1 MALSN
6 WTPERGFSEKVV
18 HEAAVTTGPS
28 LELCTF
34 PSTLGSSIAAAALEQ
49 LFVVEQSL
57 QSDYFKCNE
66 EVRIF
71 LQNIAVAVKQLE
83 EMRKNTIDL
92 LEIESMKLSRLYY
105 LLQTLPTSI
114 NNEFEE
120 CVRDARKLNLL
131 EINEI
136 KMKITRTNNEIQF
149 LKMEISDL
157 KEINE
162 VLGMKQE
169 ELSRQHKKFVLS
181 LNQWMEEK
189 AAATVYINE
198 TVNQISLERDD
209 IELQRSYIQETE
221 ELMEKERAE
230 YLLRKQHLIAEINL
244 ELRRKETLQIK
255 KALDKT
261 VAKVSKMK
269 EAITT
274 RTILSDHNLEI
285 ARLYEAIRIW
295 EYQVSQL
302 RNACKILEDKMLFF
316 VTNKEKLE
324 DISNKE
330 KNEFLHK
337 IKQMAEKIHKTRV
350 ENKELQQKMH
360 TLIRQYKIVLIEE
373 DKVYIQKRKA
383 QNESQEQQQFIS
395 GKENFLSQR
404 KVDIKNMEDGYGT
417 LHDLYRATKDI
428 LRKQIKFLGKNLERE
443 IQRCV
448 FYQWR
453 LACLRKIHARWTSTT
468 HSEIEDIITGIEKAE
483 VRRIELL
490 EETNVRKAEISE
502 FVVDIEKISTELKED
517 EQQFVTKE
525 KKLIQ
530 DLSKYEDI
538 YIKEIQINKQ
548 KEDELN
554 EHLSKLREAE
564 ELYREK
570 RRRLKELSNIITAQK
585 QEETVL
591 KTHIFHFKRDFN
603 RCIKDTQDR
612 VKREL
617 KQFRE
622 QETKKSNDHFESL
635 KNLENE
641 IYVHDQ
647 KVDILNLENAK
658 LKQKFLDKNNFR
670 KSKNITFIKCL
681 SYFSNSRY
689 LDMWA
694 EFRAII
700 KELTANG
707 EEVLKDIKQLIKK
720 LRNRDEKIESI
731 SNWLK
736 GNLEDLHTLMKQES
750 PMDLLGKQELRAFA
764 LFKRRKKKRQLNN
777 LVIPN
782 NVTNIHLNID
792 THFAVVLTN
801 SPFHLREFSR

>member
-230 YLLRKQHLIAEINL
+230 YLLRKQHLIAEISEVKRDL

-274 RTILSDHNLEI
+274 RTVILSDHNLEI

-603 RCIKDTQDR
+603 RCIKDTDR

-658 LKQKFLDKNNFR
+658 LKQYILYTKK
-670 KSKNITFIKCL
+670 KIEKYIKEKEDLLHSSSNL
-681 SYFSNSRY
+681 SWELIAGHTRY

-750 PMDLLGKQELRAFA
+750 PMDLLE
-764 LFKRRKKKRQLNN
+764 KKKYSRTKTA
-777 LVIPN
+777 PA
-782 NVTNIHLNID
+782 VTPCGKN
-792 THFAVVLTN
+792 
-801 SPFHLREFSR
+801 RFSNK

>member
-1 MALSN
+1 MVLCYEGGQAHL
-6 WTPERGFSEKVV
+6 GK
-18 HEAAVTTGPS
+18 AA
-28 LELCTF
+28 
-34 PSTLGSSIAAAALEQ
+34 Q
-49 LFVVEQSL
+49 
-57 QSDYFKCNE
+57 
-66 EVRIF
+66 
-71 LQNIAVAVKQLE
+71 E

-230 YLLRKQHLIAEINL
+230 YLLRKQHLIAEIEEVKRDL

-274 RTILSDHNLEI
+274 RTVILSDHNLEI

-603 RCIKDTQDR
+603 RCIKDTDR

-658 LKQKFLDKNNFR
+658 LKQYILYTKK
-670 KSKNITFIKCL
+670 KIEKYIKEKEDLLHSSSNL
-681 SYFSNSRY
+681 SWELIAGHTRY

-750 PMDLLGKQELRAFA
+750 PMDLLE
-764 LFKRRKKKRQLNN
+764 KKKYSRTKTA
-777 LVIPN
+777 PA
-782 NVTNIHLNID
+782 VTPCGKN
-792 THFAVVLTN
+792 
-801 SPFHLREFSR
+801 RFSNK

>member
-230 YLLRKQHLIAEINL
+230 YLLRKQHLIAEIEEVKRDL

-274 RTILSDHNLEI
+274 RTVILSDHNLEI

-417 LHDLYRATKDI
+417 LHDLYR
-428 LRKQIKFLGKNLERE
+428 
-443 IQRCV
+443 V

-603 RCIKDTQDR
+603 RCIKDTDR

-658 LKQKFLDKNNFR
+658 LKQYILYTKK
-670 KSKNITFIKCL
+670 KIEKYIKEKEDLLHSSSNL
-681 SYFSNSRY
+681 SWELIAGHTRY

-750 PMDLLGKQELRAFA
+750 PMDLLE
-764 LFKRRKKKRQLNN
+764 KKKYSRTKTA
-777 LVIPN
+777 PA
-782 NVTNIHLNID
+782 VTPCGKN
-792 THFAVVLTN
+792 
-801 SPFHLREFSR
+801 RFSNK

>member
-230 YLLRKQHLIAEINL
+230 YLLRKQHLIAEIEEVKRDL

-274 RTILSDHNLEI
+274 RTVILSDHNLEI

-603 RCIKDTQDR
+603 RCIKDTDR

-658 LKQKFLDKNNFR
+658 LKQYILYTKK
-670 KSKNITFIKCL
+670 KIEKYIKEKEDLLHSSSNL
-681 SYFSNSRY
+681 SWELIAGHTRY

-750 PMDLLGKQELRAFA
+750 PMDLLE
-764 LFKRRKKKRQLNN
+764 KKKYSRTKTA
-777 LVIPN
+777 PA
-782 NVTNIHLNID
+782 VTPCGKN
-792 THFAVVLTN
+792 
-801 SPFHLREFSR
+801 RFSNK

>member
-230 YLLRKQHLIAEINL
+230 YLLRKQHLIAEIEEVKRDL

-274 RTILSDHNLEI
+274 RTVILSDHNLEI

-530 DLSKYEDI
+530 DLSKYERCKGRSSTWK
-538 YIKEIQINKQ
+538 YRNSGKRYQ
-548 KEDELN
+548 KV
-554 EHLSKLREAE
+554 
-564 ELYREK
+564 
-570 RRRLKELSNIITAQK
+570 TARK
-585 QEETVL
+585 QEEGKWKL
-591 KTHIFHFKRDFN
+591 
-603 RCIKDTQDR
+603 TQ
-612 VKREL
+612 L
-617 KQFRE
+617 RE
-622 QETKKSNDHFESL
+622 QTKERNYTKPVTIRRNRGVPEHGL
-635 KNLENE
+635 PVRRALP
-641 IYVHDQ
+641 
-647 KVDILNLENAK
+647 
-658 LKQKFLDKNNFR
+658 
-670 KSKNITFIKCL
+670 
-681 SYFSNSRY
+681 
-689 LDMWA
+689 WA
-694 EFRAII
+694 EMA
-700 KELTANG
+700 AP
-707 EEVLKDIKQLIKK
+707 
-720 LRNRDEKIESI
+720 
-731 SNWLK
+731 
-736 GNLEDLHTLMKQES
+736 LHH
-750 PMDLLGKQELRAFA
+750 LLAQSLGGGRPGKSMMLAE
-764 LFKRRKKKRQLNN
+764 
-777 LVIPN
+777 
-782 NVTNIHLNID
+782 
-792 THFAVVLTN
+792 
-801 SPFHLREFSR
+801 